1 MAAAGS
7 VHAVHPSP
15 GGTPSPVLDAE
26 ARLER
31 IGESAQR
38 KAALRLLPV
47 VGVGYGLAYMDR
59 INISFASLQMNRD
72 LHFSASVYGF
82 GAGLFFIGYALCE
95 VPSNLLLLRFGAR
108 RWLARIMFTWGLLAA
123 AMMFVRS
130 PLEFNALR
138 FLLGMAEAGFYP
150 GVVYYLTLWF
160 PARMRARAV
169 SRFYIAL
176 PLSSVVMGSL
186 AGWLLGL
193 GGHLG
198 LSGWEWLFLLEGL
211 PAAVFS
217 LVILK
222 MLPDNPA
229 KAAWLTVEE
238 KAWLESQL
246 KADGAKAHLGHSAG
260 VAQALL
266 SPKVWMI
273 GAYFFFA
280 LVTSYAYG
288 FSAPAILE
296 GVTGWSVT
304 NVGFLVACF
313 GLAGAAGMLLNGAHS
328 DRSGERA
335 LHCIVPCI
343 VMALGFLTASY
354 AKAPWLVVASLAA
367 SFISFMSM
375 LGPANAIPMQFLAGR
390 AAAAGLAA
398 MNTITMFAGF
408 VGPYWMGVMKDY
420 TGSYESGL
428 RGLALPSLLAAAM
441 MFALA
446 RSLAH
451 RPAAPAATLAQES
464 A

>member
-7 VHAVHPSP
+7 MHAVDPS
-15 GGTPSPVLDAE
+15 SDMEEA
-26 ARLER
+26 ARLALV
-31 IGESAQR
+31 GESAQR
-38 KAALRLLPV
+38 KAAWRLLPV
-47 VGVGYGLAYMDR
+47 IAVGYGLAYMDR
-59 INISFASLQMNRD
+59 INISFASLQMNKE
-72 LHFSASVYGF
+72 LHFSAAVYGF
-82 GAGLFFIGYALCE
+82 GAGLFFIGYVLCE

-123 AMMFVRS
+123 AMMFVRT

-169 SRFYIAL
+169 SRFYVSL

-193 GGHLG
+193 GGTLG
-198 LSGWEWLFLLEGL
+198 LSGWQWLFLVEGL
-211 PAAVFS
+211 PTAVFC

-229 KAAWLTVEE
+229 KAAWLTADE

-246 KADGAKAHLGHSAG
+246 KADGAKAHLDHTAG

-280 LVTSYAYG
+280 LTTSYAYS
-288 FSAPAILE
+288 FSAPAILV
-296 GVTGWSVT
+296 GVTGWSTT

-313 GLAGAAGMLLNGAHS
+313 GLAGAAGMMLNSAHS

-335 LHCIVPCI
+335 LHCIVPCV
-343 VMALGFLTASY
+343 VMAAGYLTASY
-354 AKAPWLVVASLAA
+354 AKVPWLVVAALAA
-367 SFISFMSM
+367 SFTAFMAM

-420 TGSYESGL
+420 TGSYQVGL
-428 RGLALPSLLAAAM
+428 RGLVLPCLLAAGT
-441 MFALA
+441 MFALT
-446 RSLAH
+446 RSLAR

>member
-1 MAAAGS
+1 
-7 VHAVHPSP
+7 
-15 GGTPSPVLDAE
+15 
-26 ARLER
+26 
-31 IGESAQR
+31 
-38 KAALRLLPV
+38 
-47 VGVGYGLAYMDR
+47 
-59 INISFASLQMNRD
+59 
-72 LHFSASVYGF
+72 
-82 GAGLFFIGYALCE
+82 
-95 VPSNLLLLRFGAR
+95 
-108 RWLARIMFTWGLLAA
+108 
-123 AMMFVRS
+123 MMFVRT
-130 PLEFNALR
+130 PLEFNVLR

-169 SRFYIAL
+169 SRFYVSL

-193 GGHLG
+193 GGTLG
-198 LSGWEWLFLLEGL
+198 LSGWQWLFLVEGL
-211 PAAVFS
+211 PTAVFC

-229 KAAWLTVEE
+229 KAAWLTADE

-246 KADGAKAHLGHSAG
+246 KADGAKAHLDHTAG

-280 LVTSYAYG
+280 LTTSYAYS
-288 FSAPAILE
+288 FSAPAILV
-296 GVTGWSVT
+296 GVTGWSTT

-313 GLAGAAGMLLNGAHS
+313 GLAGAAGMMLNSAHS

-335 LHCIVPCI
+335 LHCIVPCV
-343 VMALGFLTASY
+343 VMAAGYLTASY
-354 AKAPWLVVASLAA
+354 AKEPWLVVAALAA
-367 SFISFMSM
+367 SFTAFMAM
-375 LGPANAIPMQFLAGR
+375 LGPANAIPMQFLVGR

-420 TGSYESGL
+420 TGSYQVGL
-428 RGLALPSLLAAAM
+428 RGLVLPCLLAAGT
-441 MFALA
+441 MFALT
-446 RSLAH
+446 RSLAR

>member
-7 VHAVHPSP
+7 MHAVDPS
-15 GGTPSPVLDAE
+15 SDMEEA
-26 ARLER
+26 ARLAR

-38 KAALRLLPV
+38 KAAWRLLPV
-47 VGVGYGLAYMDR
+47 IAVGYGLAYMDR
-59 INISFASLQMNRD
+59 INISFASLQMNKE
-72 LHFSASVYGF
+72 LHFSAAVYGF

-123 AMMFVRS
+123 AMMFVRT
-130 PLEFNALR
+130 PLEFNVLR

-169 SRFYIAL
+169 SRFYVSL
-176 PLSSVVMGSL
+176 PLSSVVMGTL

-193 GGHLG
+193 SGKLG
-198 LSGWEWLFLLEGL
+198 LSGWQWLFLVEGL
-211 PAAVFS
+211 PTAVFS

-229 KAAWLTVEE
+229 KAAWLTADE

-246 KADGAKAHLGHSAG
+246 KADGAKAHLDHTAG

-280 LVTSYAYG
+280 LTTSYAYS
-288 FSAPAILE
+288 FSAPAILV
-296 GVTGWSVT
+296 GVTGWSTT

-313 GLAGAAGMLLNGAHS
+313 GLAGAAGMMLNSAHS

-335 LHCIVPCI
+335 LHCIVPCV
-343 VMALGFLTASY
+343 VMAAGYLTASY
-354 AKAPWLVVASLAA
+354 AKEPWLVVAALAA
-367 SFISFMSM
+367 SFTAFMAM

-420 TGSYESGL
+420 TGSYQVGL
-428 RGLALPSLLAAAM
+428 RGLVLPCLLAAGT
-441 MFALA
+441 MFALT
-446 RSLAH
+446 RSLAR
-451 RPAAPAATLAQES
+451 RPATPAATLAQES

>member
-7 VHAVHPSP
+7 MHAVHPS
-15 GGTPSPVLDAE
+15 LDMDEA
-26 ARLER
+26 ARLAR

-38 KAALRLLPV
+38 KAAWRLLPV
-47 VGVGYGLAYMDR
+47 IGVGYGLAYMDR
-59 INISFASLQMNRD
+59 INISFASLQMNKE
-72 LHFSASVYGF
+72 LHFSAAVYGF

-123 AMMFVRS
+123 AMMFVRT
-130 PLEFNALR
+130 PLEFNVLR

-169 SRFYIAL
+169 SRFYVSL
-176 PLSSVVMGSL
+176 PLSSVVMGTL

-193 GGHLG
+193 SGKLG
-198 LSGWEWLFLLEGL
+198 LSGWQWLFLVEGL
-211 PAAVFS
+211 PTAVFS

-229 KAAWLTVEE
+229 KAAWLTADE

-246 KADGAKAHLGHSAG
+246 KADGAKAHLDHTAG

-280 LVTSYAYG
+280 LTTSYAYS
-288 FSAPAILE
+288 FSAPAILV
-296 GVTGWSVT
+296 GVTGWSTT

-313 GLAGAAGMLLNGAHS
+313 GLAGAAGMMLNSAHS

-335 LHCIVPCI
+335 LHCIVPCV
-343 VMALGFLTASY
+343 VMAAGYLTASY
-354 AKAPWLVVASLAA
+354 AKEPWLVVAALAA
-367 SFISFMSM
+367 SFTAFMAM

-420 TGSYESGL
+420 TGSYQVGL
-428 RGLALPSLLAAAM
+428 RGLVLPCLLAAGT
-441 MFALA
+441 MFMLTRNLA
-446 RSLAH
+446 R
-451 RPAAPAATLAQES
+451 RPAAPATTLAQES

>member
-7 VHAVHPSP
+7 MHAVDPS
-15 GGTPSPVLDAE
+15 SDMEEA
-26 ARLER
+26 ARLALV
-31 IGESAQR
+31 GESAQR
-38 KAALRLLPV
+38 KAAWRLLPV
-47 VGVGYGLAYMDR
+47 IAVGYGLAYMDR
-59 INISFASLQMNRD
+59 INISFASLQMNKE
-72 LHFSASVYGF
+72 LHFSAAVYGF
-82 GAGLFFIGYALCE
+82 GAGLFFIGYVLCE

-123 AMMFVRS
+123 AMMFVRT
-130 PLEFNALR
+130 PLEFNVLR

-169 SRFYIAL
+169 SRFYVSL

-193 GGHLG
+193 GGTLG
-198 LSGWEWLFLLEGL
+198 LFGWQWLFLVEGL
-211 PAAVFS
+211 PTAVFS

-229 KAAWLTVEE
+229 KAAWLTADE

-246 KADGAKAHLGHSAG
+246 KADGAKAHLDHTAG

-273 GAYFFFA
+273 GACFFFA
-280 LVTSYAYG
+280 LTTSYAYS
-288 FSAPAILE
+288 FSAPAILV
-296 GVTGWSVT
+296 GVTGWSTT

-313 GLAGAAGMLLNGAHS
+313 GLAGAAGMMLNSAHS

-335 LHCIVPCI
+335 LHCIVPCV
-343 VMALGFLTASY
+343 VMAAGYLTASY
-354 AKAPWLVVASLAA
+354 AKEPWLVVAALAA
-367 SFISFMSM
+367 SFTAFMAM

-420 TGSYESGL
+420 TGSYQVGL
-428 RGLALPSLLAAAM
+428 RGLVLPCLLAAGT
-441 MFALA
+441 MFALT
-446 RSLAH
+446 RSLAR

>member
-7 VHAVHPSP
+7 MHAVDPS
-15 GGTPSPVLDAE
+15 SDMEEA
-26 ARLER
+26 ARLALV
-31 IGESAQR
+31 GESAQR
-38 KAALRLLPV
+38 KAAWRLLPV
-47 VGVGYGLAYMDR
+47 IAVGYGLAYMDR
-59 INISFASLQMNRD
+59 INISFASLQMNKE
-72 LHFSASVYGF
+72 LHFSAAVYGF
-82 GAGLFFIGYALCE
+82 GAGLFFIGYVLCE

-123 AMMFVRS
+123 AMMFVRT
-130 PLEFNALR
+130 PLEFNVLR

-169 SRFYIAL
+169 SRFYVSL

-193 GGHLG
+193 GGTLG
-198 LSGWEWLFLLEGL
+198 LSGWQWLFLVEGL
-211 PAAVFS
+211 PTAVFS

-229 KAAWLTVEE
+229 KAAWLTADE

-246 KADGAKAHLGHSAG
+246 KADGAKAHLDHTAG

-280 LVTSYAYG
+280 LTTSYAYS
-288 FSAPAILE
+288 FSAPAILV
-296 GVTGWSVT
+296 GVTGWSTT

-313 GLAGAAGMLLNGAHS
+313 GLAGAAGMMLNSAHS

-335 LHCIVPCI
+335 LHCIVPCV
-343 VMALGFLTASY
+343 VMAAGYLTASY
-354 AKAPWLVVASLAA
+354 AKEPWLVVAGLAA
-367 SFISFMSM
+367 SFTAFMAM

-420 TGSYESGL
+420 TGSYQVGL
-428 RGLALPSLLAAAM
+428 RGLVLPCLLAAGT
-441 MFALA
+441 MFALT
-446 RSLAH
+446 RSLAR
-451 RPAAPAATLAQES
+451 RPAASAATLAQES

>member
-1 MAAAGS
+1 MSAAGS
-7 VHAVHPSP
+7 VHAVHPS
-15 GGTPSPVLDAE
+15 LDMDEA
-26 ARLER
+26 ARLALV
-31 IGESAQR
+31 GESAQR
-38 KAALRLLPV
+38 KAAWRLLPV
-47 VGVGYGLAYMDR
+47 IGVGYGLAYMDR
-59 INISFASLQMNRD
+59 INVSFASLQMNKE

-123 AMMFVRS
+123 AMMFVRT
-130 PLEFNALR
+130 PLEFNVLR

-169 SRFYIAL
+169 SRFYVSL

-193 GGHLG
+193 GGTLG
-198 LSGWEWLFLLEGL
+198 LSGWQWLFLVEGL
-211 PAAVFS
+211 PTAVFS

-229 KAAWLTVEE
+229 KAAWLTADE

-246 KADGAKAHLGHSAG
+246 KADGAKAHLDHTAG

-280 LVTSYAYG
+280 LTTSYAYS
-288 FSAPAILE
+288 FSAPAILV
-296 GVTGWSVT
+296 GVTGWSTT

-313 GLAGAAGMLLNGAHS
+313 GLAGAAGMMLNSAHS

-335 LHCIVPCI
+335 LHCIVPCV
-343 VMALGFLTASY
+343 VMAAGYLTASY
-354 AKAPWLVVASLAA
+354 AKEPWLVVAALAA
-367 SFISFMSM
+367 SFTAFMAM

-420 TGSYESGL
+420 TGSYQVGL
-428 RGLALPSLLAAAM
+428 RGLVLPCLLAAGT
-441 MFALA
+441 MFALT
-446 RSLAH
+446 RSLAR

>member
-7 VHAVHPSP
+7 MHAVHPS
-15 GGTPSPVLDAE
+15 LDMDEA
-26 ARLER
+26 ARLAR

-38 KAALRLLPV
+38 KAAWRLLPV
-47 VGVGYGLAYMDR
+47 IGVGYGLAYMDR
-59 INISFASLQMNRD
+59 INVSFASLQMNKE
-72 LHFSASVYGF
+72 LHFSAAVYGF

-123 AMMFVRS
+123 AMMFVRT
-130 PLEFNALR
+130 PLEFNVLR

-169 SRFYIAL
+169 SRFYVSL
-176 PLSSVVMGSL
+176 PLSSVVMGTL

-193 GGHLG
+193 GGTLG
-198 LSGWEWLFLLEGL
+198 LSGWQWLFLVEGL
-211 PAAVFS
+211 PTAVFS

-229 KAAWLTVEE
+229 KAAWLTADE

-246 KADGAKAHLGHSAG
+246 KADGAKAHLDHTAG

-280 LVTSYAYG
+280 LTTSYAYS
-288 FSAPAILE
+288 FSAPAILV
-296 GVTGWSVT
+296 GVTGWSTT

-313 GLAGAAGMLLNGAHS
+313 GLAGAAGMMLNSAHS

-335 LHCIVPCI
+335 LHCIVPCV
-343 VMALGFLTASY
+343 VMAAGYLTASY
-354 AKAPWLVVASLAA
+354 AKEPWLVVAALAA
-367 SFISFMSM
+367 SFTAFMAM

-420 TGSYESGL
+420 TGSYQVGL
-428 RGLALPSLLAAAM
+428 RGLVLPCLLAAGT
-441 MFALA
+441 MFALT
-446 RSLAH
+446 RSLAR
-451 RPAAPAATLAQES
+451 RPAAPATTLAQES

>member
-7 VHAVHPSP
+7 AYAVHPLPGESP
-15 GGTPSPVLDAE
+15 EEA
-26 ARLER
+26 ARLALV
-31 IGESAQR
+31 GESAQR
-38 KAALRLLPV
+38 KAVWRLLPV
-47 VGVGYGLAYMDR
+47 IAVGYGLAYMDR
-59 INISFASLQMNRD
+59 INISFAALQMNQD

-123 AMMFVRS
+123 AMMFVRI
-130 PLEFNALR
+130 PLEFNVLR

-150 GVVYYLTLWF
+150 GVIYYLTLWF
-160 PARMRARAV
+160 PASMRARAV
-169 SRFYIAL
+169 SRFYVSL

-193 GGHLG
+193 NGKLG
-198 LSGWEWLFLLEGL
+198 LSGWQWLFLVEGL
-211 PAAVFS
+211 PAALFS

-222 MLPDNPA
+222 MLPDCPA
-229 KAAWLTVEE
+229 KATWLTVDE

-246 KADGAKAHLGHSAG
+246 KRDSATAHLGHSVG

-266 SPKVWMI
+266 SPKVWLI

-280 LVTSYAYG
+280 LTSSYAYS
-288 FSAPAILE
+288 FSAPAILQAA
-296 GVTGWSVT
+296 TGWSVT

-313 GLAGAAGMLLNGAHS
+313 GLAGAAGMLLNSSDS
-328 DRSGERA
+328 DRNGERS
-335 LHCIVPCI
+335 LHCIIPCL
-343 VMALGFLTASY
+343 VMAAGFLTASF
-354 AKAPWLVVASLAA
+354 AKEPWLVVTALAA
-367 SFISFMSM
+367 SFVAFMAM
-375 LGPANAIPMQFLAGR
+375 LGPANAVPMQFLAGR

-398 MNTITMFAGF
+398 MNTITMFSGF

-420 TGSYESGL
+420 TGSYQAGL
-428 RGLALPSLLAAAM
+428 RGLVLPGLLAAGTM
-441 MFALA
+441 YVLT
-446 RSLAH
+446 RSLAR
-451 RPAAPAATLAQES
+451 RPVVPTNFAQES

>member
-7 VHAVHPSP
+7 MHAVDPS
-15 GGTPSPVLDAE
+15 SDMEEA
-26 ARLER
+26 ARLALV
-31 IGESAQR
+31 GESAQR
-38 KAALRLLPV
+38 KAAWRLLPV
-47 VGVGYGLAYMDR
+47 IAVGYGLAYMDR
-59 INISFASLQMNRD
+59 INISFASLQMNKE
-72 LHFSASVYGF
+72 LHFSAAVYGF
-82 GAGLFFIGYALCE
+82 GAGLFFIGYVLCE

-123 AMMFVRS
+123 AMMFVRT
-130 PLEFNALR
+130 PLEFNVLR

-169 SRFYIAL
+169 SRFYVSL

-193 GGHLG
+193 GGTLG
-198 LSGWEWLFLLEGL
+198 LSGWQWLFLVEGL
-211 PAAVFS
+211 PTAVFS

-229 KAAWLTVEE
+229 KAAWLTADE

-246 KADGAKAHLGHSAG
+246 KADGAKAHLDHTAG

-280 LVTSYAYG
+280 LTTSYAYS
-288 FSAPAILE
+288 FSAPAILV
-296 GVTGWSVT
+296 GVTGWSTT

-313 GLAGAAGMLLNGAHS
+313 GLAGAAGMMLNSAHS

-335 LHCIVPCI
+335 LHCIVPCV
-343 VMALGFLTASY
+343 VMAAGYLTASY
-354 AKAPWLVVASLAA
+354 AKVPWLVVAALAA
-367 SFISFMSM
+367 SFTAFMAM
-375 LGPANAIPMQFLAGR
+375 LGPANAIPMQFLVGR

-420 TGSYESGL
+420 TGSYQVGL
-428 RGLALPSLLAAAM
+428 RGLVLPYLLAAGT
-441 MFALA
+441 MFALT
-446 RSLAH
+446 RSLAR